1 MYLST
6 LFLSEIENGAQY
18 AIVRCNEEF
27 LSRFATVHDCLASSF
42 LTDASE
48 EVRQGNNLYDE
59 MLALWDVFREFKE
72 EIGSDLPV
80 IQAMNTVCAAR
91 RQAEG

>member
-27 LSRFATVHDCLASSF
+27 LSRFATAQDYLASSF

-48 EVRQGNNLYDE
+48 KVRQGNYLYDE
-59 MLALWDVFREFKE
+59 IIALWDVFKEFKE
-72 EIGSDLPV
+72 EISIDLPV
-80 IQAMNTVCAAR
+80 IQAMNTICAAR
-91 RQAEG
+91 RRAG